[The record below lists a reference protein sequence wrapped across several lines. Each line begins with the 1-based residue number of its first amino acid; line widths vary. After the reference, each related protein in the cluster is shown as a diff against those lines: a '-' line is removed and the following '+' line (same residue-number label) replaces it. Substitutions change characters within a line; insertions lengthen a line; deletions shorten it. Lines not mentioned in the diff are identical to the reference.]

1 MLVTVAIVVL
11 VVELQFQDFAES
23 LLVQLEILLVVKEK
37 TLLP

>member
-1 MLVTVAIVVL
+1 VLVTVAIVVL
-11 VVELQFQDFAES
+11 VVELQFQVFAES